1 MYLKKATTIDEQ
13 IAILRKRGMIISD
26 KEKAKE
32 TLLDIGYFRLGFYCF
47 PFEQDYPNKNN
58 RTHVYTVNTKFED
71 VVRLYYFDCDLRNVL
86 MNYINRIEIN
96 FRTYLTYFV

>member
-32 TLLDIGYFRLGFYCF
+32 TLLDIGYFRLGSIAF
-47 PFEQDYPNKNN
+47 
-58 RTHVYTVNTKFED
+58 
-71 VVRLYYFDCDLRNVL
+71 LL
-86 MNYINRIEIN
+86 NRIILI
-96 FRTYLTYFV
+96 RTTGLMFTL

>member
-32 TLLDIGYFRLGFYCF
+32 TLLDI
-47 PFEQDYPNKNN
+47 
-58 RTHVYTVNTKFED
+58 
-71 VVRLYYFDCDLRNVL
+71 VRGSIQNVA
-86 MNYINRIEIN
+86 
-96 FRTYLTYFV
+96 